1 MNLFEKLFG
10 KKKTASAAPKEPEVQ
25 PSPEPT
31 PPKPPY
37 LTETVTF
44 GMHPYRRADEDSSV
58 YFVDEVRGIRK
69 MLVDPQGNIQNF
81 PGVVREEFWTK
92 HVPQRYLQQQVR
104 FRSDFEKWDS
114 GWIFKWQLQPDGWYW
129 ADEGGFGGED
139 DLEVVLYTFVDQSGD
154 FTGPFRLYRLGSRG
168 YALERFRQ
176 YHAQSQ
182 RRALE
187 AVLDEERHP
196 VFPADLLPQL
206 WGCREE
212 YQGDYFYQLKDRQEV
227 LAYWD
232 DPVLSRDL
240 KDLAQALADSEKSL
254 WAIMGKASH
263 RLKGCMTLFYA
274 VTKEPVFQLV
284 LDKRFG
290 GQMDETTLHWLEQE
304 N

>member
-1 MNLFEKLFG
+1 MNLFKKLFG
-10 KKKTASAAPKEPEVQ
+10 KKRAASAAPKAPEVQ
-25 PSPEPT
+25 PETT

-37 LTETVTF
+37 LTQTVTF

-58 YFVDEVRGIRK
+58 YFVDEARGIRK

-81 PGVVREEFWTK
+81 PGVIREEFWTK
-92 HVPQRYLQQQVR
+92 HVAANYLQQQVR
-104 FRSDFEKWDS
+104 FRSDFEKWGS
-114 GWIFKWQLQPDGWYW
+114 GWIFQWQLQPDGWYW
-129 ADEGGFGGED
+129 ADEDGFGGED

-168 YALERFRQ
+168 YALERFRL

-187 AVLDEERHP
+187 AVFDEERHP
-196 VFPADLLPQL
+196 VFPSDLLPQL

-263 RLKGCMTLFYA
+263 RLKGCMTLFYT

-284 LDKRFG
+284 LDKRFAG
-290 GQMDETTLHWLEQE
+290 EMDDTTLRWLEQE